1 MPAGAGHDIRVD
13 SVFSPTV
20 YAVSVNPSGVE
31 ESFLVTGGVRLAGE
45 ISVSGAKNSVLKL
58 MAVAVMAPGK
68 TTLTNCPDI
77 ADVPA
82 MADVLT
88 HLGCEVEVDGSTVTI
103 DTPEEIGYI
112 ADDKAAQK
120 LRASVCILGPLVARR
135 RAAVL
140 AMPGG
145 DAIGNRPLDM
155 HQRGLTTL
163 GARTRMDHGR
173 LVAEADRLVGAHY
186 QLSFPSVGATE
197 TFVTA
202 AVLAEGTSVLE
213 NAAREPEIV
222 DICDLLSKMGAKI
235 SGGGSSRI
243 TIEGV
248 TGLRPVEHRVIG
260 DRIVAATWCVGS
272 AMTRGDV
279 TVTGIDPMF
288 IHVPLEKLQ
297 AAGAE
302 VTRGEDWV
310 RVVQSERPKAISVS
324 TLPFPGFP
332 TDLQPMAI
340 ALAAVSDGAG
350 VVTENIFESRFRFV
364 EEMVRMGADA
374 ETDGHHARIRG
385 RDRLDAAT
393 VWASDIRAGAGLV
406 LAGMC
411 SDGQTEVCHVFHID
425 RGYPDF
431 VDNVRQLGGIIERAP
446 T

>member
-1 MPAGAGHDIRVD
+1 MSGNPALAD
-13 SVFSPTV
+13 
-20 YAVSVNPSGVE
+20 

-45 ISVSGAKNSVLKL
+45 LAVTGAKNSVLKL
-58 MAVAVMAPGK
+58 MAVALMAEGR

-77 ADVPA
+77 ADVGA
-82 MADVLT
+82 MAEVLR
-88 HLGCEVEVDGSTVTI
+88 HLGCTVGIEGDEVTI
-103 DTPEEIGYI
+103 DTPASVGSV
-112 ADDKAAQK
+112 ADDKAAQR
-120 LRASVCILGPLVARR
+120 LRASVCILGPLVGRLQH
-135 RAAVL
+135 AVL

-155 HQRGLTTL
+155 HQTGLTML

-173 LVAEADRLVGAHY
+173 LVAEADTLRGAHY
-186 QLSFPSVGATE
+186 KLKFPSVGATE

-202 AVLAEGTSVLE
+202 AVLAKGTSVLE

-222 DICDLLSKMGAKI
+222 DICELLSEMGAHI
-235 SGGGSSRI
+235 EGAGSSVI

-248 TGLRPVEHRVIG
+248 DSLHPVSHRVIG
-260 DRIVAATWCVGS
+260 DRIVAATWAMGA

-288 IHVPLEKLQ
+288 VHVVLEKLS
-297 AAGAE
+297 ASGAHVE
-302 VTRGEDWV
+302 TGRDHIRV
-310 RVVQSERPKAISVS
+310 RQDDRPTARNVR

-340 ALAAVSDGAG
+340 ALAAVSDGIS

-385 RDRLDAAT
+385 VERLDSAT
-393 VWASDIRAGAGLV
+393 VWSTDIRAGAGLV

-411 SDGQTEVCHVFHID
+411 ADEVTEVCNVYHID
-425 RGYPDF
+425 RGYPHF
-431 VDNVRQLGGIIERAP
+431 VENVRHLGGRVERVA

>member
-1 MPAGAGHDIRVD
+1 VD
-13 SVFSPTV
+13 EEENVEETIEVHGPTV
-20 YAVSVNPSGVE
+20 VN
-31 ESFLVTGGVRLAGE
+31 GE
-45 ISVSGAKNSVLKL
+45 LPVFGAKNSVLKL
-58 MAVAVMAPGK
+58 MAIALMAEGR

-77 ADVPA
+77 VDVPA
-82 MADVLT
+82 MAEVLG
-88 HLGCEVEVDGSTVTI
+88 HLGCEVAIDGDTVTI
-103 DTPEEIGYI
+103 DTPAEVGHV

-120 LRASVCILGPLVARR
+120 LRASVCILGPLVGRR
-135 RAAVL
+135 HRAVL

-155 HQRGLTTL
+155 HQSGLTLL
-163 GARTRMDHGR
+163 GATTRMDHGR
-173 LVAEADRLVGAHY
+173 LVAEADELRGAHY
-186 QLSFPSVGATE
+186 KLKFPSVGATE

-202 AVLAEGTSVLE
+202 AVLARGTSVLE

-222 DICDLLSKMGAKI
+222 DICDLLSEMGAHI
-235 SGGGSSRI
+235 SGAGTSTI
-243 TIEGV
+243 TVEGV
-248 TGLRPVEHRVIG
+248 DRLEPVTHRVIG
-260 DRIVAATWCVGS
+260 DRIVAATWAMGA

-279 TVTGIDPMF
+279 TVRGIDPMF
-288 IHVPLEKLQ
+288 VHVVLEKLH

-302 VTRGEDWV
+302 IETGADHI
-310 RVVQSERPKAISVS
+310 RVVQTNRPTARNVR

-340 ALAAVSDGAG
+340 ALASVSEGIS

-385 RDRLDAAT
+385 KQRLDSAT
-393 VWASDIRAGAGLV
+393 VWATDIRAGAGLV

-411 SDGQTEVCHVFHID
+411 ADRVTEVCNVFHID

-431 VDNVRQLGGIIERAP
+431 VENVRGLGGVIERVAG
-446 T
+446 

>member
-1 MPAGAGHDIRVD
+1 MSA
-13 SVFSPTV
+13 
-20 YAVSVNPSGVE
+20 NSGSTD
-31 ESFLVTGGVRLAGE
+31 ESFLVTGGVRLTGE
-45 ISVSGAKNSVLKL
+45 LAVSGAKNSVLKL
-58 MAVAVMAPGK
+58 MAVALMAEGR

-77 ADVPA
+77 IDVPA
-82 MADVLT
+82 MAEVLR
-88 HLGCEVEVDGSTVTI
+88 HLGCEVSITGDTVVI
-103 DTPEEIGYI
+103 DTPAEVGHV
-112 ADDKAAQK
+112 ADDKAAQR
-120 LRASVCILGPLVARR
+120 LRASVCILGPLVGRQHR
-135 RAAVL
+135 AVL

-155 HQRGLTTL
+155 HQSGLTLL
-163 GARTRMDHGR
+163 GASTRMDHGR
-173 LVAEADRLVGAHY
+173 LVAEAAELRGAHY
-186 QLSFPSVGATE
+186 KLKFPSVGATE

-202 AVLAEGTSVLE
+202 AVLATGTSVLE

-222 DICDLLSKMGAKI
+222 DICDLLVAMGANI
-235 SGGGSSRI
+235 SGAGTSTI

-248 TGLRPVEHRVIG
+248 DGLQPVTHRVIG
-260 DRIVAATWCVGS
+260 DRIVAATWAMGA

-288 IHVPLEKLQ
+288 VHVVLEKLHS
-297 AAGAE
+297 AGAQVE
-302 VTRGEDWV
+302 TGPDFI
-310 RVVQSERPKAISVS
+310 RVAQPERPVARNVR

-340 ALAAVSDGAG
+340 ALASVSDGIS

-385 RDRLDAAT
+385 KERLDSAT
-393 VWASDIRAGAGLV
+393 VWATDIRAGAGLV

-411 SDGQTEVCHVFHID
+411 ADRVTEVCQVHHID

-431 VDNVRQLGGIIERAP
+431 VDNVRALGGIIERVAG
-446 T
+446 